1 MGRVDKHGDWGC
13 ERRIF
18 WEVIGAN
25 GQGGEVA
32 VEEVLAKL
40 AGIIASFG
48 EFRSSFGGEHA
59 SLVHG
64 GVHSCNRR

>member
-1 MGRVDKHGDWGC
+1 MDKHGDWGC

-48 EFRSSFGGEHA
+48 EFRSSFG
-59 SLVHG
+59 
-64 GVHSCNRR
+64 